1 MSLVALSELLGAPVH
16 DATGT
21 VRGRVREIAVAPQ
34 DHPTRIA
41 YIIVKT
47 PGGERLLPADDVK
60 SCGGAVCTVTE
71 SAQWRAYT
79 PSDGVLLLKRDLLDQ
94 QIIDVHGRKV
104 VRVNDVELESTPTNG
119 HVLLNVVAVDVG
131 ARGAI
136 RRLSRGVVPSS
147 TLRLLLE
154 KIPPRVIPWQFVDL
168 LETDPARRV
177 KLKIAHKG
185 LARLHPADIADIV
198 EDLSAAEREA
208 VFETIDEE
216 VAAETLEE
224 LDPAVKVSVVE
235 SLDNDRAADIVEEMD
250 PDAAADL
257 LGGLGEEQSGEILK
271 EMQPAERRE
280 VTELLEFGEHTAAGR
295 MTTDFVAVPES
306 GVVDDAIEAL
316 KAFEGGHEALATIY
330 LTGPAQKLSG
340 AVPLVKIAISS
351 PAVQLSHLS
360 EPYIACAPDTPQDEV
375 AALFDKYNLVTL
387 AVVDEYGRLAG
398 IITADDVITMLR
410 HRDGTSSSGAS
421 FPSSSRGSS
430 SWRARRRCTGA
441 VTTTSRTLRMRHR
454 RCDRWPANTHTSC
467 SPPDCSTRRSLL
479 RRFFRSRRRTRSAKG
494 WDSSLVSTRSSMR
507 RRCSTGSTRC
517 SLSPGPASC

>member
-1 MSLVALSELLGAPVH
+1 MSLVALSELLGATVR

-34 DHPTRIA
+34 DHPTRVA
-41 YIIVKT
+41 YLIVKT
-47 PGGERLLPADDVK
+47 PGGERALPADDVK
-60 SCGGAVCTVTE
+60 SCGGTVRTVTE
-71 SAQWRAYT
+71 SGQWSAYV

-104 VRVNDVELESTPTNG
+104 VRVNDVEIESTPTNG
-119 HVLLNVVAVDVG
+119 HLLLNVVAVDVG

-136 RRLSRGVVPSS
+136 RRLSKGVVPSF

-177 KLKIAHKG
+177 KLKIAYEG
-185 LARLHPADIADIV
+185 LAGLHPADIADIV
-198 EDLSAAEREA
+198 EDLPAAEREA

-224 LDPAVKVSVVE
+224 LDPDVKVSIVE
-235 SLDNDRAADIVEEMD
+235 SLDKDRAADIVEEMD

-257 LGGLGEEQSGEILK
+257 LGDLAEEHSGEILK
-271 EMQPAERRE
+271 EMEPKERRE
-280 VTELLEFGEHTAAGR
+280 VTQLLEFGEHTAAGR
-295 MTTDFVAVPES
+295 MTTEFIAVPEN

-316 KAFEGGHEALATIY
+316 KTFEGGREALATIY

-351 PAVQLSHLS
+351 PAIGLSQLS
-360 EPYIACAPDTPQDEV
+360 EPYIACAPDTPQNEV
-375 AALFDKYNLVTL
+375 AALFDKYNLITL
-387 AVVDEYGRLAG
+387 AVVDEHGRLAG

-410 HRDGTSSSGAS
+410 HRD
-421 FPSSSRGSS
+421 
-430 SWRARRRCTGA
+430 
-441 VTTTSRTLRMRHR
+441 
-454 RCDRWPANTHTSC
+454 
-467 SPPDCSTRRSLL
+467 
-479 RRFFRSRRRTRSAKG
+479 
-494 WDSSLVSTRSSMR
+494 
-507 RRCSTGSTRC
+507 
-517 SLSPGPASC
+517 